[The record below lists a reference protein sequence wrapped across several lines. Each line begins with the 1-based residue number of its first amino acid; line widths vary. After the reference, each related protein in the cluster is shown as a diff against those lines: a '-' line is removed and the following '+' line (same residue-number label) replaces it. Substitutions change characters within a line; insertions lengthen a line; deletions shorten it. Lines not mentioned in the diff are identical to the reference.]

1 MDPIANLLCC
11 IRNGQHANKTYVSV
25 PYSKVVWAIVHVLYT
40 HGYIEGM
47 GIRKHAPTY
56 IKHVGIRKK
65 DYASR
70 ICIVL
75 KPPAMHGHMVRSIV
89 RVSSSKKRVY
99 LPVHHLRDSMDGF
112 GLRILSTTKGIMA
125 DIDAIPANLGGEIL
139 CAVV

>member
-25 PYSKVVWAIVHVLYT
+25 PYSKVVWSIVHVLYT

-47 GIRKHAPTY
+47 GIREHEPTFTKHLSM
-56 IKHVGIRKK
+56 RKK
-65 DYASR
+65 NYAAR

-75 KPPAMHGHMVRSIV
+75 KSPEYHGRMIRSIV

-99 LPVHHLRDSMDGF
+99 LPVHHLRNTMDGF
-112 GLRILSTTKGIMA
+112 GIRILSTTKGIMA
-125 DIDAIPANLGGEIL
+125 DIDAIPANVGGEIL

>member
-11 IRNGQHANKTYVSV
+11 LRNGQHANKTYVSV

-47 GIRKHAPTY
+47 GIRKHALTY
-56 IKHVGIRKK
+56 IKHVGKRKK
-65 DYASR
+65 DYAAR

-75 KPPAMHGHMVRSIV
+75 KPLDEHMMHSIV
-89 RVSSSKKRVY
+89 RVSSPKKRVY
-99 LPVHHLRDSMDGF
+99 LPVHHLRKSMDGF

-125 DIDAIPANLGGEIL
+125 DIDALPANLGGEIL
-139 CAVV
+139 CAIV